1 MALTRDQKRACHA
14 YERVKQVQAN
24 DLKDYKVLVNSL
36 GPNIIRSGLVASLSF
51 LQRYKGDKAKQHVVH
66 DLSKGLKLCGVLAEE
81 YDNVDEF
88 ADCVRKLESEK
99 YMLTTRETLK
109 LVQWLKRAL
118 QARETEDKS
127 QKTE

>member
-14 YERVKQVQAN
+14 YERVKQVQKEE
-24 DLKDYKVLVNSL
+24 LKDYRVLINSL

-51 LQRYKGDKAKQHVVH
+51 LQRYKGDKAKQHVAC
-66 DLSKGLKLCGVLAEE
+66 DLSKGLKLCGVLEEE
-81 YDNVDEF
+81 YDNVNDF
-88 ADCVRKLESEK
+88 ADCVRKLGSEK

-118 QARETEDKS
+118 QA